1 MFSYKALPLPPS
13 WGGQGPPSPPLG
25 SCSSVPMYDTVVP
38 FFWKPPSNPCDGSSS
53 DPQAGSPASTPWS
66 HVPHPGSGCGWPLW
80 PGASPQPL
88 PSPERSPPSS
98 SFPSWV
104 PLFSSFA
111 FSLVCNYI
119 DYCNVFTYLCFCSPV
134 QPLVLPRN
142 SSKSFVS
149 VTPLRASSSPR
160 ACPAYTAALDGTP
173 KLPQKMSASCL
184 TSLKR
189 PFIPSPPAPASLR
202 DGSRDSR
209 VPGPWVRFPP
219 CHFLA
224 VFSGSVVI
232 PLRTSS
238 FRPGWGEH
246 LPAAA

>member
-1 MFSYKALPLPPS
+1 MTPSSHSSGSLHRTPAMAPLQIPRLALQPQLLGHMSLIQAQAAVGPS
-13 WGGQGPPSPPLG
+13 GPVPPL
-25 SCSSVPMYDTVVP
+25 
-38 FFWKPPSNPCDGSSS
+38 
-53 DPQAGSPASTPWS
+53 S
-66 HVPHPGSGCGWPLW
+66 H
-80 PGASPQPL
+80 PL

-134 QPLVLPRN
+134 QPLVLPRT